1 MIGAVDDDAT
11 LVFLGNVD
19 ERVSFLGNVDDLTGA
34 VEDGRTTRFEGSS
47 GVAAFLAVVV
57 FFSLPASI
65 VGPFFTSTFTPPRPP
80 PPDTLIAS
88 VLPPESLEATKG
100 LCLGKGEGDCLLTL
114 ATSLLSKLSVL
125 SPFTMLCL
133 LLSLVDLSDERKEKR
148 LEGAAGKLPASPKE
162 PFGLVLLEHPH
173 LLLAA
178 LPALQLGTALP
189 AARARAGGGLH
200 ALPPHRL
207 LSLPRQA
214 RRGVAPCVSRPS
226 LA

>member
-34 VEDGRTTRFEGSS
+34 VEDGRTILFEGSS
-47 GVAAFLAVVV
+47 GVAAFLAVAV
-57 FFSLPASI
+57 FFSLPTS
-65 VGPFFTSTFTPPRPP
+65 VVVPFFTSTFTPPT
-80 PPDTLIAS
+80 PPDILIAS

-162 PFGLVLLEHPH
+162 PFDLFFLNMPTSS
-173 LLLAA
+173 LLLF
-178 LPALQLGTALP
+178 
-189 AARARAGGGLH
+189 
-200 ALPPHRL
+200 L
-207 LSLPRQA
+207 LSSSALLFLLLPLELVVVSTLSLLIA
-214 RRGVAPCVSRPS
+214 SSLFRGKLDVEWLPV
-226 LA
+226 

>member
-1 MIGAVDDDAT
+1 MIGAVEDAAT

-47 GVAAFLAVVV
+47 GVAAFFAVAV

-65 VGPFFTSTFTPPRPP
+65 VGPFFTSTFTPPP

-88 VLPPESLEATKG
+88 VPPPESLDATKG

-125 SPFTMLCL
+125 SPFTMLCR
-133 LLSLVDLSDERKEKR
+133 LLSLVEAPD
-148 LEGAAGKLPASPKE
+148 
-162 PFGLVLLEHPH
+162 VMTI
-173 LLLAA
+173 LA
-178 LPALQLGTALP
+178 PVQ
-189 AARARAGGGLH
+189 
-200 ALPPHRL
+200 
-207 LSLPRQA
+207 
-214 RRGVAPCVSRPS
+214 
-226 LA
+226 

>member
-34 VEDGRTTRFEGSS
+34 VEDGRTTLFEGSS
-47 GVAAFLAVVV
+47 GVAAFFTVAV
-57 FFSLPASI
+57 FFSLPGSI
-65 VGPFFTSTFTPPRPP
+65 VGPFFTSTFTPPPPP
-80 PPDTLIAS
+80 PPDILIAS
-88 VLPPESLEATKG
+88 VPPPESLEATKG

-162 PFGLVLLEHPH
+162 PFDLFFLNIPTSS
-173 LLLAA
+173 LLLF
-178 LPALQLGTALP
+178 
-189 AARARAGGGLH
+189 
-200 ALPPHRL
+200 L
-207 LSLPRQA
+207 LSSSALLFLLLPLELVVVSTLSLLIA
-214 RRGVAPCVSRPS
+214 SSLFRGRLDVEWLPV
-226 LA
+226 

>member
-34 VEDGRTTRFEGSS
+34 VEDGRTTLFEGSS
-47 GVAAFLAVVV
+47 GVAAFLAVAV
-57 FFSLPASI
+57 FFSLPTS
-65 VGPFFTSTFTPPRPP
+65 VVVPFFTSTFTPPT
-80 PPDTLIAS
+80 PPDILIAS

-162 PFGLVLLEHPH
+162 PFDLFFLNMPTSS
-173 LLLAA
+173 LLLF
-178 LPALQLGTALP
+178 
-189 AARARAGGGLH
+189 
-200 ALPPHRL
+200 L
-207 LSLPRQA
+207 LSSSALLFLLLPLELVVVSTLSLLIA
-214 RRGVAPCVSRPS
+214 SSLFRGKLDVEWLPV
-226 LA
+226 